1 MTESTG
7 AFFECS
13 ICTLEYGLAQD
24 RIPRVLNCGH
34 TFCTSC
40 LQQCLRM
47 DTITCPFCKK
57 WTRISFGDMSRI
69 PVNFG
74 ILDMLRP
81 NVESTEKPLDNVCEA
96 CEENIATIVCIS
108 CSPVGVKFCTDC
120 DKKEHNRKF
129 KPVQLHRRMEL
140 SQYQPTLVC
149 TRHTTT
155 IATYYSEQLNRFA
168 CHECVA
174 ESDWPSRSQRYLQ
187 ISDAAEILRAKASK
201 KHYNLNN
208 TTRTLYTTQKDL
220 EDTLLKL
227 AESTSH
233 AKAAILTEFKRLA
246 DILQLRQQKLI
257 VRVEQEVRYMYNVN
271 YKINVICHNYMIL
284 LGF

>member
-1 MTESTG
+1 MTDVG
-7 AFFECS
+7 GGYCDCS

-40 LQQCLRM
+40 LLQCVRL
-47 DTITCPFCKK
+47 DNISCPFCKK
-57 WTRISFGDMSRI
+57 VTRLAFGDISRVS
-69 PVNFG
+69 VNYG
-74 ILDMLRP
+74 ILEMLRP
-81 NVESTEKPLDNVCEA
+81 DIESPQKPLDNICES
-96 CEENIATIVCIS
+96 CEENPATIVCIS
-108 CSPVGVKFCTDC
+108 CSPVGVKFCANC
-120 DKKEHNRKF
+120 DKLEHNRKF

-149 TRHTTT
+149 TRHTAIT
-155 IATYYSEQLNRFA
+155 ATFYSEQLNRFA
-168 CHECVA
+168 CHECSS
-174 ESDWPSRSQRYLQ
+174 EPDWHSRSSMYLQ
-187 ISDAAEILRAKASK
+187 IPEAAEALRSKASK

-208 TTRTLYTTQKDL
+208 TTRVLYDTQKQL

-257 VRVEQEVRYMYNVN
+257 LRVEQEVSCVC
-271 YKINVICHNYMIL
+271 VCFL
-284 LGF
+284 S